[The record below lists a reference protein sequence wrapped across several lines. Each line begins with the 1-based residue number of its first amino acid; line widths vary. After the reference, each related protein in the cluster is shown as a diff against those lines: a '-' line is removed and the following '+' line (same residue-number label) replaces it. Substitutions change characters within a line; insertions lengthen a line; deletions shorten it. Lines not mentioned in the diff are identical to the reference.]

1 VRFSKTVLVLTVV
14 ALLPLSAH
22 AATLDVGDSLI
33 PAGLGVGDTFHI
45 LFVTST
51 ATQMNQNSPT
61 TTPAQFA
68 DAHVNAAADAG
79 GSLLQGLGT
88 WKAMASFD
96 GYATNSQGN
105 GVIGA
110 VQEHA
115 RDRALVSAP
124 VYRPDGVFL
133 ATGFADLWDGDIA
146 LPADGVGPNVNELG
160 TTVNPNSWTWSG
172 STFDGF
178 LKTAPFGCVG
188 GNDNGED
195 YGCGVGPRAETTTIG
210 FNTDFLAQWIDA
222 LSPAALNGDEN
233 LPFYGLSEVI
243 TITGGGPGDFDNN
256 GVVDG
261 NDFLKWQRDGL
272 SPADL
277 ALWQANYG
285 ATGLS
290 AATAAVPEPASVL
303 LIMSASQIFFLR
315 STRRLR
321 NQSSGRGL
329 PL

>member
-1 VRFSKTVLVLTVV
+1 MYCFGFIPSPKGLAMRFTKTILALTVV

-33 PAGLGVGDTFHI
+33 PAGLGAGDTFHI

-51 ATQMNQNSPT
+51 ATVMSQNSPT

-68 DAHVNAAADAG
+68 DAHVNAAANAG

-88 WKAMASFD
+88 WKAVASFD

-178 LKTAPFGCVG
+178 LKTGEGIFGECPG
-188 GNDNGED
+188 GNAEG
-195 YGCGVGPRAETTTIG
+195 YGCGVGPRADSTTIG

-222 LSPAALNGDEN
+222 LSPATLGGDNN

-243 TITGGGPGDFDNN
+243 K
-256 GVVDG
+256 V
-261 NDFLKWQRDGL
+261 L
-272 SPADL
+272 
-277 ALWQANYG
+277 
-285 ATGLS
+285 
-290 AATAAVPEPASVL
+290 VPEPTSMGLMMLGLAGMFCS
-303 LIMSASQIFFLR
+303 
-315 STRRLR
+315 RRR
-321 NQSSGRGL
+321 
-329 PL
+329 

>member
-1 VRFSKTVLVLTVV
+1 VRFSKPVLVLTVV
-14 ALLPLSAH
+14 ALLPLSTH
-22 AATLDVGDSLI
+22 AAIVDVGDSLN
-33 PAGLGVGDTFHI
+33 PGLSVGDTFHI

-51 ATQMNQNSPT
+51 TIMMNQNSGV

-68 DAHVNAAADAG
+68 DAHVQDAADNTV
-79 GSLLQGLGT
+79 GSLLTGLGT

-110 VQEHA
+110 TQEHA

-124 VYRPDGVFL
+124 VYRPDGVWL
-133 ATGFADLWDGDIA
+133 ADGFADLWDGDIA
-146 LPADGVGPNVNELG
+146 LPADGIGPNITELG
-160 TTVNPNSWTWSG
+160 TPESNNSWTWSG
-172 STFDGF
+172 SSFDGF
-178 LKTAPFGCVG
+178 LITPPFGCPG
-188 GNDNGED
+188 GAEGGAD
-195 YGCGVGPRAETTTIG
+195 YGCGVGPRADRTTVG
-210 FNTDFLAQWIDA
+210 YNTDFLAKWIESGLDIN
-222 LSPAALNGDEN
+222 SDEN

-243 TITGGGPGDFDNN
+243 TITEGGLPGDFDNN
-256 GVVDG
+256 GAVDG
-261 NDFLKWQRDGL
+261 KDFLKWQRDGL
-272 SPADL
+272 SQADL

-315 STRRLR
+315 STQRLR